1 MQEIFNFYSDWL
13 VYLDT
18 KSYLIEIPYN
28 KGDIRFVD
36 KTSKKNNWVKISL
49 SSKALSSTLL
59 RKTHWNNLEI
69 GSHLSFYR
77 SKNEYVRG
85 LHYFLNFFHS

>member
-18 KSYLIEIPYN
+18 KKDYLIEIPYN

-36 KTSKKNNWVKISL
+36 KTSKK
-49 SSKALSSTLL
+49 T
-59 RKTHWNNLEI
+59 I
-69 GSHLSFYR
+69 GL
-77 SKNEYVRG
+77 K
-85 LHYFLNFFHS
+85 LA